1 MEKSQNAEYNFQKIF
16 VYICKKSHTA
26 GACSYFCRSLE
37 NVAVLWTETC
47 ANDGARIIVLVLSKY
62 ETQEG
67 KDVTDLKE
75 TRLQEFV
82 EWFEMKKTRRG
93 DVACF
98 AIVHSGSSPIYVMF
112 SIDYDEKMEVIKP
125 VYLCENK
132 AISASFPRGA
142 LWSFFWSWYV
152 SVKVRHK
159 WKMQISGL
167 FHSLMSHLHIF
178 QSLKYILFS

>member
-1 MEKSQNAEYNFQKIF
+1 M
-16 VYICKKSHTA
+16 
-26 GACSYFCRSLE
+26 
-37 NVAVLWTETC
+37 
-47 ANDGARIIVLVLSKY
+47 LSKY

-82 EWFEMKKTRRG
+82 EWFEMKETRRG
-93 DVACF
+93 DVSCF

-142 LWSFFWSWYV
+142 LWSFFWS
-152 SVKVRHK
+152 
-159 WKMQISGL
+159 
-167 FHSLMSHLHIF
+167 
-178 QSLKYILFS
+178 